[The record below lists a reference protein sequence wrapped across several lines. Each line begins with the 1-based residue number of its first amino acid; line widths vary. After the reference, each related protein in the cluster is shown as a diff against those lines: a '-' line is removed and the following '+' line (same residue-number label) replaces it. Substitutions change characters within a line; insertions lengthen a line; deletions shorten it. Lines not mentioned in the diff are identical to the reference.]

1 MRGDDELRPFA
12 AALAQGDHIA
22 FAVERR
28 IVETEFV
35 KALQVEFRPGV
46 LLEWRRRDFRDPP
59 LFRERARVVGF
70 DLLQRLRDRGVC
82 QQRLERR
89 LGGARQFLGA
99 AIACRRQCYGEA
111 EQGEGR
117 RAFHIGQLRSHD
129 RHYPTPL
136 AVIAQTQPPST
147 T

>member
-1 MRGDDELRPFA
+1 MRGDDELRSFA

-22 FAVERR
+22 FAVERS
-28 IVETEFV
+28 IVETELV
-35 KALQVEFRPGV
+35 KTLQEVLRPRV
-46 LLEWRRRDFRDPP
+46 LLEWRRRDFSDPP

-117 RAFHIGQLRSHD
+117 RAFHIGQLRSYD
-129 RHYPTPL
+129 RHYPAPL
-136 AVIAQTQPPST
+136 AVIGQTQPPST